1 VSSQAPPPTLCGNGV
16 SSSPFARCLLH
27 LSAECFLQPRG
38 CNQLAKK
45 ITLCYPLASTKKIPP
60 LLLISTRDFL
70 NHLNCPASHP
80 RPIKR
85 QVRDPRIHY
94 YARELKLNSIVGPH
108 VPCRLSMMPLVV
120 RRCATWT
127 VIQAASLL
135 DALLLFWEAAGWS
148 METCLIVRPLRRVI
162 PCVAKGQGI
171 P

>member
-1 VSSQAPPPTLCGNGV
+1 VWERSELIAVRQMSPPPFSRVL
-16 SSSPFARCLLH
+16 SSTSRMQPASEKNHSVILSP
-27 LSAECFLQPRG
+27 Q
-38 CNQLAKK
+38 Q
-45 ITLCYPLASTKKIPP
+45 KKIPP

-70 NHLNCPASHP
+70 NHRNCPASHP

-108 VPCRLSMMPLVV
+108 VPCRLSMTPLVV
-120 RRCATWT
+120 RRSATWA

-148 METCLIVRPLRRVI
+148 METCLVAQPLRRVI